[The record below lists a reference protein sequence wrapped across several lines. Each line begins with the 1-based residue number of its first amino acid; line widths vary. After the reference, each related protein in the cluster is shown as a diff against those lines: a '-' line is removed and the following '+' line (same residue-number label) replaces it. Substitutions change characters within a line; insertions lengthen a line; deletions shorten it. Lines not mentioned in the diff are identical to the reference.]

1 MRLYY
6 FLLFMF
12 WSSMLLFSSCKDNTV
27 YEKNYSLEKGLW
39 EAEKPLQFQAT
50 IKDTAIGY
58 NVYLNLRNAGT
69 YPYSNI
75 FLFINTRFP
84 GGMIDRDTVEI
95 MLATPEGKWMG
106 QGLGDLWD
114 NQILFKRNVTFPEP
128 GEYKFEITHAMRANP
143 LTGILDGGMRIET
156 VVSK

>member
-1 MRLYY
+1 
-6 FLLFMF
+6 
-12 WSSMLLFSSCKDNTV
+12 MLVFSSCKDNTV
-27 YEKNYSLEKGLW
+27 YEKNYNFEKGLW
-39 EAEKPLQFQAT
+39 EADKPLQFQAI
-50 IKDTAIGY
+50 IKDTSIGY

-106 QGLGDLWD
+106 KGLGDLWD

-128 GEYKFEITHAMRANP
+128 GGYKFEITHAMRANP

>member
-1 MRLYY
+1 
-6 FLLFMF
+6 
-12 WSSMLLFSSCKDNTV
+12 MLVFSSCNDNTV
-27 YEKNYSLEKGLW
+27 YEKNYNFEKGLW
-39 EAEKPLQFQAT
+39 EADKPLQFQA
-50 IKDTAIGY
+50 IVKDTSIGY

-106 QGLGDLWD
+106 KGLGDLWD
-114 NQILFKRNVTFPEP
+114 NQILFKRF
-128 GEYKFEITHAMRANP
+128 I
-143 LTGILDGGMRIET
+143 
-156 VVSK
+156 

>member
-1 MRLYY
+1 
-6 FLLFMF
+6 
-12 WSSMLLFSSCKDNTV
+12 
-27 YEKNYSLEKGLW
+27 
-39 EAEKPLQFQAT
+39 
-50 IKDTAIGY
+50 
-58 NVYLNLRNAGT
+58 
-69 YPYSNI
+69 
-75 FLFINTRFP
+75 
-84 GGMIDRDTVEI
+84 MIDRDTVEI

-106 QGLGDLWD
+106 KGLGDLWD